1 MKKKYYLCRL
11 LCRQTI
17 INPKRSDMKKFLLV
31 IIALGFGFSLWAD
44 DDCLYPTLNGLKGD
58 AILDELHE
66 LIKDHTVL
74 DYFRIRADQSRVDVV
89 DGRVIDMYSNCNFS
103 ASDDYCKDVEADDD
117 CICYNREHTL
127 PKSWWGHDENNPEP
141 MYTDLYHVVPTC
153 ANANYSRSNLPY
165 GELDGDA
172 AWENGFSKVGKG
184 SSLGNVTDVFEP
196 NARYKGDIARIY
208 FYMVTCYRDKNFAQ
222 AAGTWFFKY
231 SSKGVVSFR
240 SNKVKALL
248 MKWHRN
254 DAVSEEERRRAQ
266 RVAAIQGNHN
276 PFVEYPELAEYIWGD
291 NTEDTYYCGG
301 TPLYEVQEDDA
312 VLDTEQPMYNAV
324 GQKVDASYHGIVIQN
339 GHKFLLQ

>member
-1 MKKKYYLCRL
+1 MKK
-11 LCRQTI
+11 I
-17 INPKRSDMKKFLLV
+17 LLV
-31 IIALGFGFSLWAD
+31 VLALGTGLSLWAD
-44 DDCLYPTLNGLKGD
+44 DDCLYPTLNGKKGD
-58 AILDELHE
+58 AILAELHN
-66 LIKDHTVL
+66 LIKAHTVVT
-74 DYFRIRADQSRVDVV
+74 YSQVRADHSGIDVRD
-89 DGRVIDMYSNCNFS
+89 DGTIIDMYSECDFSVSNYCGLETETDNCM
-103 ASDDYCKDVEADDD
+103 
-117 CICYNREHTL
+117 CYNREHTL

-208 FYMVTCYRDKNFAQ
+208 FYMVACYRDKNFAQ
-222 AAGTWFFKY
+222 SAGTWFFSY
-231 SSKGVVSFR
+231 SSKGIANFK
-240 SNKVKALL
+240 NKKVKALL

-254 DAVSEEERRRAQ
+254 DAVSDEERRRAS

-291 NTEDTYYCGG
+291 YTEDTYYCGG
-301 TPLYEVQEDDA
+301 TPLHEVQEDDA
-312 VLDTEQPMYNAV
+312 VLDTDLPMYNAV

>member
-1 MKKKYYLCRL
+1 MKKSL
-11 LCRQTI
+11 LLI
-17 INPKRSDMKKFLLV
+17 L
-31 IIALGFGFSLWAD
+31 ALGTGLSLWAD

-58 AILDELHE
+58 AILAELHN

-89 DGRVIDMYSNCNFS
+89 DGRVIDMYSKCDFS
-103 ASDDYCKDVEADDD
+103 VSDYCGIDNVTDS
-117 CICYNREHTL
+117 CMCYNREHTL

-141 MYTDLYHVVPTC
+141 MYTDMYHVVPTC
-153 ANANYSRSNLPY
+153 AYANWNRSNLPY
-165 GELDGDA
+165 GEVEGEA
-172 AWENGFSKVGKG
+172 SWENGCSKVGQSG
-184 SSLGNVTDVFEP
+184 ESLGNSIPAFEP
-196 NARYKGDIARIY
+196 PARFKGDIARIY
-208 FYMVTCYRDKNFAQ
+208 FYMVTCYRDKNLAQ
-222 AAGTWFFKY
+222 SAGTWFFKY

-240 SNKVKALL
+240 SNKVKELL

-254 DAVSEEERRRAQ
+254 DAVSDEERRRAS

-291 NTEDTYYCGG
+291 YTEDTYYCGG

-312 VLDTEQPMYNAV
+312 VLDTELPMYNAV